1 MKERIQIKE
10 RNSLKNIF
18 FHSIRIGAAF
28 LALEGLS
35 GCSSLS
41 EENPPFPA
49 SSVTSSVTPSATAT
63 KTRFV
68 VPSVTRSLTPSQ
80 TPEQREQEKAVL
92 EFTQENFTKEVVQSE
107 IPVLAILWSR
117 QCGYCLKLDPIIEEL
132 AEEYQGK
139 IKIGRVDVDKSSP
152 LAQKLAQQFQLRYT
166 PTLIFFKEGEVES
179 LLIGAHP
186 EETIKQ
192 NLDHL
197 LELP

>member
-1 MKERIQIKE
+1 MQER
-10 RNSLKNIF
+10 
-18 FHSIRIGAAF
+18 
-28 LALEGLS
+28 
-35 GCSSLS
+35 S
-41 EENPPFPA
+41 EEKRISRREFLFISGTGLTGLILA
-49 SSVTSSVTPSATAT
+49 SCSPSPTL
-63 KTRFV
+63 K
-68 VPSVTRSLTPSQ
+68 

-152 LAQKLAQQFQLRYT
+152 LAQKLAQQFRLRYT
-166 PTLIFFKEGEVES
+166 PSLLFFKEGEVES
-179 LLIGAHP
+179 LLVGAHP

-192 NLDHL
+192 NLDRL
-197 LELP
+197 LEQP